1 MSDIYQAYVSVTQA
15 QRPVNAHEV
24 TGDEE
29 AQHILTIE
37 VQWNGGGMVV
47 ALQRADWSAM
57 IADPFKSVP
66 CSVRLA
72 NIFGSAA

>member
-37 VQWNGGGMVV
+37 VQC
-47 ALQRADWSAM
+47 SA
-57 IADPFKSVP
+57 
-66 CSVRLA
+66 RE
-72 NIFGSAA
+72 